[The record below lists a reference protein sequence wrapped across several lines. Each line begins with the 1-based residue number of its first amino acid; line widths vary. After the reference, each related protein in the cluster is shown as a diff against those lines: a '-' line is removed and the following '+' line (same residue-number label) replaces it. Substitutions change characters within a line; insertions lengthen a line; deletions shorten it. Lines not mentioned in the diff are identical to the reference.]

1 MKMTRRNFLS
11 ASALTLLS
19 CQLAPAARADCLLSD
34 LFHGADTALP
44 PKPLTA
50 KVMDANPFMGRSE
63 SNIHHDCYNTD
74 STDAILP
81 VGICPEVNV
90 AMEKTNPNA
99 SPAIFFD
106 NFDNP
111 VSPFLGGLAI
121 RDLDAEEV
129 RTIGFFSPAKHDGG
143 GYLIQSSYSFVDGRN
158 LIVCPTS
165 HNHVLM
171 LRATDENG
179 TPLPVFEKVLDI
191 NIKEAAE
198 RVLGRSLEQNLLSIV
213 FDYDG
218 NLWFV
223 TGGFRIYPS
232 RGQQGA
238 MGYISHNAIDA
249 ILAGGTADLDHEV
262 HVYAPAPGEGA
273 ENGIASCR
281 EGAVILTNLACYLL
295 RANGGVEV
303 VWRTPYDS
311 VGAKD
316 SREGA
321 ATTGGG
327 LAWGGGCSPSLSRE
341 LVFFT
346 DNLETVSL
354 MAVDIHTGEVAASH
368 PVIDEL
374 PANMPVS
381 VENSA
386 IVYDHGNGRVSTIVC
401 NWFGAGSPN
410 LAKPDSD
417 SSIQS
422 YENIYDRNWLLK
434 GNCMIM
440 PGVERV
446 DTIRTADGW
455 TMKSIWCRDDL
466 SDTSMMKLSTATGY
480 IYGFVQDV
488 DSGMWQYIVLDFDT
502 GKTVL
507 TVDVASLY
515 GYNNMAIGMYAGRD
529 GNKLYCPTG
538 YIYGFVQDV
547 DSGMWQYIV
556 LDFDTGKTVL
566 TVDVA
571 SLYGYNNMAIGMY
584 AGRDGNKLYC
594 PTGYKELLRLQDRF
608 VFLPEMP
615 YRKVDLDKTSRR
627 VLSAAEFQA
636 AGGAGTPAS
645 WLHTATLDN
654 LHPATTVSFRI
665 NGLTGNAADYK
676 LFALGTDGRYHE
688 VSDWHFDDA
697 PARLSAKKVYTICLT
712 AQDGGSF
719 DLSPDTKEVTLSIVL
734 AR

>member
-1 MKMTRRNFLS
+1 M
-11 ASALTLLS
+11 
-19 CQLAPAARADCLLSD
+19 
-34 LFHGADTALP
+34 LF
-44 PKPLTA
+44 
-50 KVMDANPFMGRSE
+50 RS
-63 SNIHHDCYNTD
+63 
-74 STDAILP
+74 
-81 VGICPEVNV
+81 
-90 AMEKTNPNA
+90 
-99 SPAIFFD
+99 
-106 NFDNP
+106 
-111 VSPFLGGLAI
+111 
-121 RDLDAEEV
+121 
-129 RTIGFFSPAKHDGG
+129 
-143 GYLIQSSYSFVDGRN
+143 
-158 LIVCPTS
+158 
-165 HNHVLM
+165 
-171 LRATDENG
+171 
-179 TPLPVFEKVLDI
+179 
-191 NIKEAAE
+191 
-198 RVLGRSLEQNLLSIV
+198 
-213 FDYDG
+213 
-218 NLWFV
+218 
-223 TGGFRIYPS
+223 
-232 RGQQGA
+232 
-238 MGYISHNAIDA
+238 
-249 ILAGGTADLDHEV
+249 
-262 HVYAPAPGEGA
+262 
-273 ENGIASCR
+273 
-281 EGAVILTNLACYLL
+281 
-295 RANGGVEV
+295 
-303 VWRTPYDS
+303 
-311 VGAKD
+311 
-316 SREGA
+316 
-321 ATTGGG
+321 
-327 LAWGGGCSPSLSRE
+327 GGGCSPSLSRE

-354 MAVDIHTGEVAASH
+354 MAVDIRTGEVAASH

-455 TMKSIWCRDDL
+455 TMKSVWCRSDL
-466 SDTSMMKLSTATGY
+466 SDTSMMKLSTA
-480 IYGFVQDV
+480 
-488 DSGMWQYIVLDFDT
+488 
-502 GKTVL
+502 
-507 TVDVASLY
+507 
-515 GYNNMAIGMYAGRD
+515 
-529 GNKLYCPTG
+529 TG

-654 LHPATTVSFRI
+654 LHENLFWAFIYNIIGIPLAAGLFI
-665 NGLTGNAADYK
+665 PFGLTLNPMFGAAAMSLSSFCVVSNA
-676 LFALGTDGRYHE
+676 L
-688 VSDWHFDDA
+688 
-697 PARLSAKKVYTICLT
+697 RLNL
-712 AQDGGSF
+712 F
-719 DLSPDTKEVTLSIVL
+719 DLHSTRHDHKTASPAAAPVQSAAENNKKSDAEAPEVKTEDNTMKKTLKVEGMIDRKSVV
-734 AR
+734 

>member
-1 MKMTRRNFLS
+1 
-11 ASALTLLS
+11 
-19 CQLAPAARADCLLSD
+19 
-34 LFHGADTALP
+34 
-44 PKPLTA
+44 
-50 KVMDANPFMGRSE
+50 
-63 SNIHHDCYNTD
+63 
-74 STDAILP
+74 
-81 VGICPEVNV
+81 
-90 AMEKTNPNA
+90 
-99 SPAIFFD
+99 
-106 NFDNP
+106 
-111 VSPFLGGLAI
+111 
-121 RDLDAEEV
+121 
-129 RTIGFFSPAKHDGG
+129 
-143 GYLIQSSYSFVDGRN
+143 
-158 LIVCPTS
+158 
-165 HNHVLM
+165 M

-238 MGYISHNAIDA
+238 MGYISHNAIET

-386 IVYDHGNGRVSTIVC
+386 IVYDHGHLVGPQAIGPAQHKVAY
-401 NWFGAGSPN
+401 GAGHMLRLGAEAAVSPVYR
-410 LAKPDSD
+410 AICYRSD
-417 SSIQS
+417 SFL
-422 YENIYDRNWLLK
+422 R
-434 GNCMIM
+434 
-440 PGVERV
+440 
-446 DTIRTADGW
+446 
-455 TMKSIWCRDDL
+455 L
-466 SDTSMMKLSTATGY
+466 SDKRCS
-480 IYGFVQDV
+480 VV
-488 DSGMWQYIVLDFDT
+488 
-502 GKTVL
+502 
-507 TVDVASLY
+507 
-515 GYNNMAIGMYAGRD
+515 
-529 GNKLYCPTG
+529 
-538 YIYGFVQDV
+538 
-547 DSGMWQYIV
+547 
-556 LDFDTGKTVL
+556 
-566 TVDVA
+566 
-571 SLYGYNNMAIGMY
+571 
-584 AGRDGNKLYC
+584 
-594 PTGYKELLRLQDRF
+594 
-608 VFLPEMP
+608 
-615 YRKVDLDKTSRR
+615 
-627 VLSAAEFQA
+627 
-636 AGGAGTPAS
+636 
-645 WLHTATLDN
+645 WL
-654 LHPATTVSFRI
+654 
-665 NGLTGNAADYK
+665 
-676 LFALGTDGRYHE
+676 E
-688 VSDWHFDDA
+688 
-697 PARLSAKKVYTICLT
+697 C
-712 AQDGGSF
+712 
-719 DLSPDTKEVTLSIVL
+719 
-734 AR
+734 